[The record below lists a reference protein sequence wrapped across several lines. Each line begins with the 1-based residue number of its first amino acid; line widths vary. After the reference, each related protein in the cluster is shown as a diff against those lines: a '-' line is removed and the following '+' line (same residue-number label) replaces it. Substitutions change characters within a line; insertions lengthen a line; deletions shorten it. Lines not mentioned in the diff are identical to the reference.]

1 MLINNLHNKYQV
13 VTEILNSM
21 NWANVATYTRVLL
34 IPLIIMVY
42 LSEIKMANIL
52 AAVVFLV
59 ASVTDWLDG
68 YLARRLNQGSN
79 YGAFIDPVADKLLVV
94 SVVTLMLSVYPL
106 MLVPCLIIVTREI
119 VVSALREWMAQ
130 RKSRSLVAVGF
141 IGKLKTTVQMI
152 ALTVLLLVG
161 PNSPA
166 IFLQFGM
173 VLLWSAALLSLISMG
188 VYFKDAWHT
197 LNDD

>member
-59 ASVTDWLDG
+59 ASVTD
-68 YLARRLNQGSN
+68 
-79 YGAFIDPVADKLLVV
+79 
-94 SVVTLMLSVYPL
+94 
-106 MLVPCLIIVTREI
+106 
-119 VVSALREWMAQ
+119 
-130 RKSRSLVAVGF
+130 
-141 IGKLKTTVQMI
+141 
-152 ALTVLLLVG
+152 
-161 PNSPA
+161 
-166 IFLQFGM
+166 
-173 VLLWSAALLSLISMG
+173 LSLI
-188 VYFKDAWHT
+188 HI
-197 LNDD
+197 

>member
-1 MLINNLHNKYQV
+1 
-13 VTEILNSM
+13 M
-21 NWANVATYTRVLL
+21 NWANVATYTRILL

-42 LSEIKMANIL
+42 LSEMKMANIL
-52 AAVVFLV
+52 GAGVFLL

-68 YLARRLNQGSN
+68 YLARRLNQGSS

-94 SVVTLMLSVYPL
+94 SVVILLLSVYPS
-106 MLVPCLIIVTREI
+106 MLVPCLIIIVREV

-130 RKSRSLVAVGF
+130 RKSSSLVAVGF

-161 PNSPA
+161 ANSPL
-166 IFLQFGM
+166 IFLQFGIF
-173 VLLWSAALLSLISMG
+173 LLWLAALLSLISMG
-188 VYFKDAWHT
+188 IYFKDAWQT
-197 LNDD
+197 LSEA

>member
-68 YLARRLNQGSN
+68 YLARRLNQ
-79 YGAFIDPVADKLLVV
+79 
-94 SVVTLMLSVYPL
+94 
-106 MLVPCLIIVTREI
+106 
-119 VVSALREWMAQ
+119 
-130 RKSRSLVAVGF
+130 
-141 IGKLKTTVQMI
+141 
-152 ALTVLLLVG
+152 
-161 PNSPA
+161 
-166 IFLQFGM
+166 
-173 VLLWSAALLSLISMG
+173 
-188 VYFKDAWHT
+188 
-197 LNDD
+197 

>member
-106 MLVPCLIIVTREI
+106 MLVPCLIIVTR
-119 VVSALREWMAQ
+119 
-130 RKSRSLVAVGF
+130 
-141 IGKLKTTVQMI
+141 
-152 ALTVLLLVG
+152 
-161 PNSPA
+161 
-166 IFLQFGM
+166 
-173 VLLWSAALLSLISMG
+173 
-188 VYFKDAWHT
+188 
-197 LNDD
+197 

>member
-68 YLARRLNQGSN
+68 YLA
-79 YGAFIDPVADKLLVV
+79 
-94 SVVTLMLSVYPL
+94 
-106 MLVPCLIIVTREI
+106 
-119 VVSALREWMAQ
+119 
-130 RKSRSLVAVGF
+130 
-141 IGKLKTTVQMI
+141 
-152 ALTVLLLVG
+152 
-161 PNSPA
+161 
-166 IFLQFGM
+166 
-173 VLLWSAALLSLISMG
+173 
-188 VYFKDAWHT
+188 
-197 LNDD
+197 

>member
-34 IPLIIMVY
+34 IPLIITVY

-68 YLARRLNQGSN
+68 HLARRLNQGSN

-106 MLVPCLIIVTREI
+106 MLVPCLIIVAREI

-152 ALTVLLLVG
+152 ALTVLLLVS

-188 VYFKDAWHT
+188 AYFRDAWQT

>member
-68 YLARRLNQGSN
+68 YQKDDCRQDICHLD
-79 YGAFIDPVADKLLVV
+79 F
-94 SVVTLMLSVYPL
+94 
-106 MLVPCLIIVTREI
+106 
-119 VVSALREWMAQ
+119 
-130 RKSRSLVAVGF
+130 RKV
-141 IGKLKTTVQMI
+141 
-152 ALTVLLLVG
+152 
-161 PNSPA
+161 
-166 IFLQFGM
+166 
-173 VLLWSAALLSLISMG
+173 
-188 VYFKDAWHT
+188 HH
-197 LNDD
+197 NDERNK